1 MSSILIVFYQCFTI
15 LFYYKPRN
23 KNNNDHSN
31 TNVHNDNNNN
41 NNNNNK
47 TRELKYLNCLNEA
60 CRIWLTFRAK
70 YFRDTN
76 GPRMENKVEEGLSK

>member
-1 MSSILIVFYQCFTI
+1 M
-15 LFYYKPRN
+15 FYYKPRS

-31 TNVHNDNNNN
+31 TNVNNDNNNN
-41 NNNNNK
+41 NN

-70 YFRDTN
+70 SFRDTN
-76 GPRMENKVEEGLSK
+76 

>member
-1 MSSILIVFYQCFTI
+1 M
-15 LFYYKPRN
+15 FYYKPRS

-31 TNVHNDNNNN
+31 TNVNNDS
-41 NNNNNK
+41 NNNK
-47 TRELKYLNCLNEA
+47 NNTRELKYLNCLNEA

-76 GPRMENKVEEGLSK
+76 

>member
-1 MSSILIVFYQCFTI
+1 M
-15 LFYYKPRN
+15 FYYKPRS

-31 TNVHNDNNNN
+31 TNVNNDNNNN
-41 NNNNNK
+41 NN

-76 GPRMENKVEEGLSK
+76 